1 MELAYSQRSGIICCL
16 VRENASKGQQR
27 QLIAPTASNDH
38 LQASSPPR
46 GLHPKG
52 VDNPQPKLPRRPLA
66 SIDNVPLPLALIE
79 AVPQMSSRGNASL
92 DCVGQ
97 TFGREV
103 NAGEMFRGRLETW
116 PGLDASFRVFI
127 EEVDG
132 ESFATARVIDAVLVD
147 VREEIL
153 ERNLRWAIFEGADR
167 NLSQRHFGPLAP

>member
-1 MELAYSQRSGIICCL
+1 
-16 VRENASKGQQR
+16 
-27 QLIAPTASNDH
+27 
-38 LQASSPPR
+38 
-46 GLHPKG
+46 
-52 VDNPQPKLPRRPLA
+52 
-66 SIDNVPLPLALIE
+66 
-79 AVPQMSSRGNASL
+79 MSSRGNASL

-103 NAGEMFRGRLETW
+103 NAAEMSRGHLENW
-116 PGLDASFRVFI
+116 PGLDASLRVFI

-153 ERNLRWAIFEGADR
+153 ERNLRWAIFVGADR